1 MAVVRIPHCLERF
14 MNWSI
19 CRKEI
24 SEDERSVSGF
34 VHKANPMIP
43 LIDQVEGEC
52 YGRPVPKLS
61 YEELQDQLDYA
72 NSFIIRLSHLIQDY
86 MEGS

>member
-1 MAVVRIPHCLERF
+1 
-14 MNWSI
+14 MNCSI

-24 SEDERSVSGF
+24 IEDDRSVSGF

-43 LIDQVEGEC
+43 LIDQVERAC

-61 YEELQDQLDYA
+61 YEELQDQLDDA
-72 NSFIIRLSHLIQDY
+72 NSYIIRLSHLLRDY
-86 MEGS
+86 MEGA